1 MSNFQPPLFSNL
13 GGVKDFFQ
21 ILSVPAMENFSSQK
35 WKTKHATQ
43 NTAIGLI
50 DDKLLATKFSDLSG
64 IKNNFEF
71 SALSHMPF
79 APSSK

>member
-1 MSNFQPPLFSNL
+1 MSNFQPPLFSDL

-21 ILSVPAMENFSSQK
+21 FLSVPAMENFPSQK

-50 DDKLLATKFSDLSG
+50 DEKLPATKFRDLSG
-64 IKNNFEF
+64 IKNKFYNTKF
-71 SALSHMPF
+71 
-79 APSSK
+79 